1 MGEATC
7 IDQFQTKFDSFRP
20 LCPDCGTAVVE
31 VDSSRENGVLY
42 VWYKCSRRD
51 CSGQWLEKVE
61 G

>member
-1 MGEATC
+1 MGKTTC
-7 IDQFQTKFDSFRP
+7 IDQFQTKFEGSRL
-20 LCPDCGTAVVE
+20 LCPDCGTTVVE
-31 VDSSRENGVLY
+31 AASSREDGALY